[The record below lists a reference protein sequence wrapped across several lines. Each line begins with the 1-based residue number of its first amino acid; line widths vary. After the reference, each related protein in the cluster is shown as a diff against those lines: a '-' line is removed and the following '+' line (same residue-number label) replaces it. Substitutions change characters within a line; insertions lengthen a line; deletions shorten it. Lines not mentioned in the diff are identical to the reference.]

1 MGLPSGNVTFLF
13 TDIEGST
20 RLWEQHPEAMR
31 MALAHH
37 DALLH
42 EAIESHQ
49 GFVIKTIGDAFCAV
63 FARAAD
69 ACQAALTAQRRLEQ
83 EDWGAIGQ
91 MRVRMALHTGAAD
104 ERGGDYYGP
113 PLNRIARLLAIG
125 HGGQVLLSE
134 AIRMQIGA
142 VLPEGSALADLGVH
156 RLRDLQQ
163 PEHVWQLRHP
173 ELPAEFPPLRSLDL
187 LRHNLPIQ
195 TTSFIGRDKEL
206 VDVRALLGKTRL
218 LTLTGS
224 GGTGKSRLS
233 LQVAADYLE
242 EESDG
247 VWLVELAPLSD
258 PALVTQALATVL
270 RVREEAGTP
279 LMQTLVKTLQP
290 KRLLVILDNCEHLLT
305 ATAVLADTLL
315 KACPQITILAS
326 SREGLGISG
335 EQIYRIPSLEMPPA
349 PGTSH
354 ALPPDARAAFQF
366 DSVRLFAERAAL
378 VKADFLLTDA
388 NAPTVASLCY
398 RLDGIPLALE
408 LAAARV
414 RAMAVE
420 QIDARL
426 NDRFRLLTGGSR
438 TALPRQQTL
447 RALIDWSYDLLNAT
461 EQKMLC
467 RLAVFAGGWTLEAA
481 EKVCGDDTIEE
492 WEVLDLLTAL
502 VDKSLVIYEEHQD
515 QPRYRLLETV
525 KQYARER
532 LLESGQSDAGYLR
545 HRDYFLDLAQTAK
558 AHITGSEQ
566 GYWFQRLESEHDN
579 LRAAL
584 DFCQSSPEGAEPA
597 LRMGSALQEF
607 WWTRSHLREGRD
619 RLKALLERPEAQAPT
634 LARAGALNGAGGL
647 AFFQGDYA
655 EAKAVY
661 EQSMA
666 LYRELQDT
674 RGIAN
679 TGNNLGNILLLQ
691 GDTATAQ
698 TVYEEALANYQKL
711 NDRAGMMH
719 AVCNLG
725 NVAYIQS
732 DYEAARPL
740 YTQGLT
746 LAREV
751 GNTQGIGNMLVN
763 LGSLAYMQQDHP
775 TAQPLF
781 EEALAI
787 MRQQGNKTGMASV
800 LSNLTTMAIEGADD
814 PAAHAFT
821 KEGLTLCL
829 ETRSLYE
836 GLANLTACALLA
848 RNRQHWLSAT
858 QIYGAIEALRTHAG
872 ISLSSSEQETR
883 DHALTELTTQMSPTG
898 YATAFAAGQ
907 AMDFEEVLS
916 YALQYISREKG

>member
-1 MGLPSGNVTFLF
+1 MSLPSGNVTFLF

-31 MALAHH
+31 VALARH

-49 GFVIKTIGDAFCAV
+49 GTVIKTIGDAFCAV
-63 FARAAD
+63 FARAVEAT
-69 ACQAALTAQRRLEQ
+69 QAALVAQRMLEQ
-83 EDWGAIGQ
+83 EDWGAIRQ
-91 MRVRMALHTGAAD
+91 MRVRMALHSGVAD

-134 AIRMQIGA
+134 AIQTQIGA
-142 VLPEGSALADLGVH
+142 DLPESVSLRDQGVH
-156 RLRDLQQ
+156 QLRDLQQ
-163 PEHVWQLRHP
+163 PEHVWQLLHP
-173 ELPAEFPPLRSLDL
+173 ELPADFPPLRSLDV
-187 LRHNLPIQ
+187 LRNNLPLQ

-206 VDVRALLGKTRL
+206 ADVRALLGRTRM

-233 LQVAADYLE
+233 LQVAADHLE

-258 PALVTQALATVL
+258 PTLVVQTVAAVL
-270 RVREEAGTP
+270 SVREEAGTP
-279 LMQTLVKTLQP
+279 LLRTLADALKP
-290 KRLLVILDNCEHLLT
+290 KKLLLILDNCEHLLS
-305 ATAVLADTLL
+305 AAALLADTLL
-315 KACPQITILAS
+315 KACPQVTILAS
-326 SREGLGISG
+326 SREGLGVSG
-335 EQIYRIPSLEMPPA
+335 EQTYRIPSLELPPA
-349 PGTSH
+349 PGTAH
-354 ALPPDARAAFQF
+354 ALPPDARAAFRF
-366 DSVRLFAERAAL
+366 DSVRLFADRAAL

-388 NAPTVASLCY
+388 NAPAVASLCY

-420 QIDARL
+420 QIEARL
-426 NDRFRLLTGGSR
+426 NDRFRLLIGGSR

-447 RALIDWSYDLLNAT
+447 RALIDWSYDLLNET

-467 RLAVFAGGWTLEAA
+467 RLAVFTGGWTLEAA
-481 EKVCGDDTIEE
+481 EEVCGDDTIEA

-502 VDKSLVIYEEHQD
+502 VDKSLVVYEEHQD
-515 QPRYRLLETV
+515 QSRYRLLETV

-532 LLESGQSDAGYLR
+532 LMESGQSEAGYLR

-566 GYWFQRLESEHDN
+566 GYWFQKLESEHDN

-584 DFCQSSPEGAEPA
+584 DFCQSSPEGAEPG
-597 LRMGSALQEF
+597 LKMGSALQEF
-607 WWTRSHLREGRD
+607 WWTHSHLREGRE
-619 RLKALLERPEAQAPT
+619 RLKALLARPEAQAPT
-634 LARAGALNGAGGL
+634 LARAGALNGAGVL
-647 AFFQGDYA
+647 AFFQGDYV
-655 EAKAVY
+655 EAKPLYA
-661 EQSMA
+661 QSMA
-666 LYRELQDT
+666 LYRERKYA

-679 TGNNLGNILLLQ
+679 AGNNLGNILLVQ
-691 GDTATAQ
+691 GDTAAAQ
-698 TVYEEALANYQKL
+698 AVYEEALVSYQEL

-725 NVAYIQS
+725 NVAYMQS
-732 DYEAARPL
+732 DYEAAHPL
-740 YTQGLT
+740 YTQGLA

-751 GNTQGIGNMLVN
+751 GNTQGIGNMLFN
-763 LGSLAYMQQDHP
+763 LGSLAHMQQDNA
-775 TAQPLF
+775 TAKPLF
-781 EEALAI
+781 EEALTM
-787 MRQQGNKTGMASV
+787 MRQQGNKTGMASA
-800 LSNLTTMAIEGADD
+800 LSTLATIAVERADD

-829 ETRSLYE
+829 EIRSLYE

-848 RNRQHWLSAT
+848 RNRQHWLPAT
-858 QIYGAIEALRTHAG
+858 QIYGATEALRANAG
-872 ISLSSSEQETR
+872 ISSSPKEQEHI
-883 DHALTELTTQMSPTG
+883 DHALTELASQVSPTS

-907 AMDFEEVLS
+907 AMDFEAALS